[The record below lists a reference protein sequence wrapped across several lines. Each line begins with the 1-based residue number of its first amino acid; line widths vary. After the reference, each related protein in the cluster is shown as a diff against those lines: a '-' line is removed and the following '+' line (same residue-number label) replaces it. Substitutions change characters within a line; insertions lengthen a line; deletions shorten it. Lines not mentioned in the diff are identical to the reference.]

1 MFVSF
6 FPRPVIFIWSALL
19 WGIFAIGFWYW
30 LGPQLGEWLGFHLQA
45 TGDKT
50 VGAALFWSP
59 PFLWFYLYFAMATGL
74 FATAWIFLSPHP
86 WSRWSILG
94 SALILFT
101 SYFQVQVS
109 VAINGWYGP
118 FYDLVQAALSKSAPV
133 SLGQFYLQL
142 ATFAGIAFVA
152 VTVGVLTK
160 FFVSH
165 YIFRWRTAMN
175 DYYVENWPRLRTVE
189 GASQRVQEDAM
200 QFATS
205 MEGLGVNLVDAIM
218 TLIAFLPVLV
228 VLSSNVTELPL
239 VGEIPYPLVV
249 AALLWAA
256 FGTGFLALIGIRLPG
271 LEFHN
276 QRVEAAYRKELVY
289 GEDDSNGRLTAQAD
303 GALRRRSAKLLSG
316 LCQLHVLQRR
326 PHSLSADRQHLPL
339 YRARTDD
346 RGGQDHA
353 RTHEPDSQCV
363 FAGAILV
370 PVSRERLA
378 SNRRTDFDLQAP
390 AGFRTPHR

>member
-1 MFVSF
+1 M
-6 FPRPVIFIWSALL
+6 
-19 WGIFAIGFWYW
+19 
-30 LGPQLGEWLGFHLQA
+30 
-45 TGDKT
+45 
-50 VGAALFWSP
+50 
-59 PFLWFYLYFAMATGL
+59 
-74 FATAWIFLSPHP
+74 
-86 WSRWSILG
+86 
-94 SALILFT
+94 FT

-200 QFATS
+200 RFATS

-256 FGTGFLALIGIRLPG
+256 FGTGFLALDRDTPAGPRVSQSTRGSG
-271 LEFHN
+271 LSKGT
-276 QRVEAAYRKELVY
+276 RI
-289 GEDDSNGRLTAQAD
+289 
-303 GALRRRSAKLLSG
+303 RRRRFES
-316 LCQLHVLQRR
+316 C
-326 PHSLSADRQHLPL
+326 
-339 YRARTDD
+339 
-346 RGGQDHA
+346 
-353 RTHEPDSQCV
+353 
-363 FAGAILV
+363 
-370 PVSRERLA
+370 
-378 SNRRTDFDLQAP
+378 
-390 AGFRTPHR
+390 PHRPG